1 MSSLE
6 KQFSRVEF
14 QQSAGVHEHTNVLK
28 DLTFKLP
35 ASARDVYYRD
45 DIGNVSTSHLR
56 QEPSGVVLEIT
67 PRYPLF
73 GGWNYTW
80 FHGYNADLSEF
91 LRYNKR
97 TGKYVLNFRLVEN
110 AKRMTFEHV
119 KLNIVLPEGVS

>member
-1 MSSLE
+1 LE

-28 DLTFKLP
+28 DLTFRLP
-35 ASARDVYYRD
+35 SSARDVYYRD
-45 DIGNVSTSHLR
+45 DIGNVSTSHVR
-56 QEPSGVVLEIT
+56 HEPSGVVLEIA

-80 FHGYNADLSEF
+80 FHGYNADLGEF

-97 TGKYVLNFRLVEN
+97 TGKYILNLRLVEN
-110 AKRMTFEHV
+110 AKKMSFEHV
-119 KLNIVLPEGVS
+119 KLNIVLPEGAT